1 MSTDGSIRRTA
12 LPPALAPFLVAAGW
26 VAMWVATQLAVLF
39 VGAYGIRSML
49 LTSEIFLVAPAITV
63 CLLAGVSA
71 RDGLGY
77 RTTPARLLGLSLLC
91 GMAFWVWSLGLLE
104 AQYAVWK
111 PPPGYLEAFEQL
123 HEALRPANPLDF
135 LLSVGAIALTPAFF
149 EELLFRGVVLPSLMR
164 GMGVAGALILSAALF
179 GAIHLDPNLVMAGL
193 ARHDAS
199 ITLGS
204 LYRVPFAFAVGLGL
218 GALRVR
224 SRSLW
229 PPTLAHALLNTI
241 TFVAEPFVEDPTAN
255 AQANP
260 WLGAALLAVGLTAS
274 LFLLKRVDSPPP
286 SS

>member
-26 VAMWVATQLAVLF
+26 VAML
-39 VGAYGIRSML
+39 GAGFLVSGYGIRAL
-49 LTSEIFLVAPAITV
+49 LLASEVLLVAPAVTV

-71 RDGLGY
+71 RNGLGY
-77 RTTPARLLGLSLLC
+77 RPASSRVVGLSLLC
-91 GMAFWVWSLGLLE
+91 GIAFWVWSLGLLE

-111 PPPGYLEAFEQL
+111 PPPGYLEAFERL

-135 LLSVGAIALTPAFF
+135 LLSVGAIAVTPAFF
-149 EELLFRGVVLPSLMR
+149 EELLFRGVVLPALLR
-164 GMGVAGALILSAALF
+164 GMGVALALVLSAALF
-179 GAIHLDPNLVMAGL
+179 GAIHVDPSFVLVGL
-193 ARHDAS
+193 ARHDVS
-199 ITLGS
+199 ITLGA

-255 AQANP
+255 TQANP
-260 WLGAALLAVGLTAS
+260 WLGAALLTVGLTAS
-274 LFLLKRVDSPPP
+274 LFLLKRVDSPT
-286 SS
+286 SSS